1 MARILDMKIVIDMP
15 EDDYNAIRDN
25 IKAYSLADMLF
36 GAVQCGRVLPISENP
51 TNGDVIKA
59 LFPDGKICRTNDFE
73 IGLSFKGDNWIIW
86 FKERWW
92 NTPWKEN
99 KNE

>member
-1 MARILDMKIVIDMP
+1 MSHEADKRLIDAN
-15 EDDYNAIRDN
+15 EL
-25 IKAYSLADMLF
+25 IKNYGKYDIKVFVDKLPT
-36 GAVQCGRVLPISENP
+36 VLTIPQNP

-92 NTPWKEN
+92 NAPWKEN
-99 KNE
+99 K